1 MYIIFAENVAK
12 KFVKHTSTTTGAW
25 PKEARRRSPTF
36 YRDRESAQMMSMQ
49 KQQVGS
55 VKPLT
60 ASYAQR
66 MRELKASDMRSVRGG
81 F

>member
-12 KFVKHTSTTTGAW
+12 KFVKHTSTLIGVW
-25 PKEARRRSPTF
+25 PWENRRWGYSFKKAMPHR
-36 YRDRESAQMMSMQ
+36 
-49 KQQVGS
+49 
-55 VKPLT
+55 PLT

-81 F
+81 FQLENDNNKIYRI